1 MGVIGV
7 IKILEIFGYKSG
19 VRLKD
24 LVFISYA
31 GMIRGSVAFGLVLR
45 VEHSVINRPVIVTT
59 SLFLVN
65 TTTIVLGSTVAT
77 VQKILFGK
85 EMAAKKEAE
94 AMAKGLL
101 EKSPH
106 GDKSAEEMFLHP
118 NLNLS
123 NNAPQPMIEPKT
135 KKGKCLKWFREYDK
149 NVIKSHLIY
158 NYDKEA
164 QKAQQEYFDL
174 MYKKGT

>member
-1 MGVIGV
+1 MGRFMGTIGV
-7 IKILEIFGYKSG
+7 IKILELFGYKSG
-19 VRLKD
+19 IRLKD

-45 VEHSVINRPVIVTT
+45 VEHSVVNRSVIVTT

-65 TTTIVLGSTVAT
+65 LTTIVLGSTVAT
-77 VQKILFGK
+77 MQKFLFGK

-94 AMAKGLL
+94 ALAKGLL

-118 NLNLS
+118 NLNVS
-123 NNAPQPMIEPKT
+123 NPLPQPMVEPKT
-135 KKGKCLKWFREYDK
+135 KKGKCLKWFRDFDK
-149 NVIKSHLIY
+149 EVIKKHLIY
-158 NYDKEA
+158 NYNKES
-164 QKAQQEYFDL
+164 QKA
-174 MYKKGT
+174 